1 MADGE
6 ARPDDGIEAVAGA
19 GEREGA
25 PPEGWLARFN
35 TSRQAGFISF
45 ALAAFL
51 GWCAAIEATAY
62 LKLGT
67 PNPLAIISE
76 TGLPLWFAAASVLFW
91 MPLMLLLRDSRD
103 NFAHGPSLHLPVACL
118 TLLVCLAGGLASVE
132 QWGHDLLGIQPEGL
146 FTSPFLACVFAT
158 LALIF
163 VPLAWNAANLARF
176 QAEAREKAAAART
189 NLDGMADSQ
198 DAEAMGALVATLFVG
213 GIIAFAICA
222 GIFNEDVSFDNL
234 VGVIIGFVVIGAF
247 AIVVF
252 LEPLSDLPPVKL
264 LTRMFGSGAKAA
276 RPLAAF
282 YDMVDT
288 FLVRIVAVMSGME
301 HRTLAARYGI
311 LITMLVSLCLLGW
324 YLPPQWGLIPC
335 ALGIVAA
342 VSVSRLWSWV
352 EDDRALAA
360 LTDFKPTTPYRTA
373 MREDY
378 RDETLLGF
386 LFVFFLIPIMMRDA
400 HSSQLFGHDMF
411 TLPKGEAQTHFLDWF
426 GFFGIT
432 LAKAVPIVDWAEI
445 YNFGQTKNGSQIID
459 FQNSIAARHAVFMA
473 RSTVDLVLIA
483 SLLQAISI
491 SGRNRQQK
499 RLYKAGTDPANK
511 YRPGLIDRLDTF
523 VEKAELRRAMME
535 CLNRK
540 APWPE
545 KRTTPQQAHDLHFD
559 LKILSQRRGLVDFRR
574 YNPDRLGQMHGEY
587 KDPVARAFI
596 AAISVERPDFDLTPR
611 LVLLDGMAEIKAPE
625 SDLYTMLDR
634 IKTDLVENPASVDLS
649 IEPLRSILFH
659 TAKRA
664 GLQEFKHRVITL
676 LKRCQPKS
684 EVIESLADV
693 AGRSNLDTYQYT
705 RKSAVYAIR
714 DVARI
719 DPDKMGVKFAL
730 GILHDLLNYNTGAGV
745 VAAIKEC
752 ISDLEQLLKTLT
764 D

>member
-6 ARPDDGIEAVAGA
+6 ARPDDGTDAVAVTEG
-19 GEREGA
+19 GEGA
-25 PPEGWLARFN
+25 APEGWLARFN
-35 TSRQAGFISF
+35 ASRQAGFIWC

-51 GWCAAIEATAY
+51 GWCAALEATAY
-62 LKLGT
+62 LMLGT
-67 PNPLAIISE
+67 LSPLAIASQPSLI
-76 TGLPLWFAAASVLFW
+76 LWFTAASLVFW
-91 MPLMLLLRDSRD
+91 MPLMLLLRDSPD
-103 NFAHGPSLHLPVACL
+103 NFAHGPSLRLPAACL
-118 TLLVCLAGGLASVE
+118 SLLVCLSGGLAAME
-132 QWGHDLLGIQPEGL
+132 QWGPGLLGTSLDGL
-146 FTSPFLACVFAT
+146 FSPPFLACVFAT
-158 LALIF
+158 LALVF
-163 VPLAWNAANLARF
+163 LPLGWNAANLARF
-176 QAEAREKAAAART
+176 QAEARDKAAAART
-189 NLDGMADSQ
+189 NLDGMPDSQ

-213 GIIAFAICA
+213 GIITFAICA
-222 GIFNEDVSFDNL
+222 GIFNEEVSFDNL

-264 LTRMFGSGAKAA
+264 LTRMFGSGAGAA

-400 HSSQLFGHDMF
+400 HGSQLFGHDMF

-499 RLYKAGTDPANK
+499 RLYKAGTDPENE
-511 YRPGLIDRLDTF
+511 YRSGLIDRLDTF
-523 VEKAELRRAMME
+523 VEKTELRRAMME
-535 CLNRK
+535 CLKRDEF
-540 APWPE
+540 WPD
-545 KRTTPQQAHDLHFD
+545 KNTTPERANKKHFN
-559 LKILSQRRGLVDFRR
+559 LKILSKKPGLVDFRR
-574 YNPDRLGQMHGEY
+574 YNADRLGQMHGEY

-596 AAISVERPDFDLTPR
+596 AAIAYERPDFDLTPR
-611 LVLLDGMAEIKAPE
+611 LVLLDGMAERGAPE

-634 IKTDLVENPASVDLS
+634 IEADLTDTPGAVNLT
-649 IEPLRSILFH
+649 IEVLRSILFH

-664 GLQEFKHRVITL
+664 GLKEFKERVIDLMT
-676 LKRCQPKS
+676 RCAPPE
-684 EVIESLADV
+684 EVIEALADI
-693 AGRSNLDTYQYT
+693 AGRSNPDAYQYT
-705 RKSAVYAIR
+705 RKAAVEAIVRVGQSKDERAKPAARAGLKEVLQSDPGPTTSTAIR
-714 DVARI
+714 HALKALE
-719 DPDKMGVKFAL
+719 DPKP
-730 GILHDLLNYNTGAGV
+730 
-745 VAAIKEC
+745 
-752 ISDLEQLLKTLT
+752 
-764 D
+764 

>member
-19 GEREGA
+19 GEGEGA
-25 PPEGWLARFN
+25 TPEGWLARFN

-76 TGLPLWFAAASVLFW
+76 TDLPLWFAAASVLFW

-103 NFAHGPSLHLPVACL
+103 NFAHGPSLRLPVACL

-559 LKILSQRRGLVDFRR
+559 LKILSQRPGLVDFRR
-574 YNPDRLGQMHGEY
+574 YNADRLGQMHGEY

-611 LVLLDGMAEIKAPE
+611 LVLLDGMAERGAPE

-634 IKTDLVENPASVDLS
+634 IEVDLADTPGAVNLT
-649 IEPLRSILFH
+649 IEVLRSILFH

-664 GLQEFKHRVITL
+664 GLREFKERVIDLMT
-676 LKRCQPKS
+676 RCTPAE
-684 EVIESLADV
+684 EVIDALADV
-693 AGRSNLDTYQYT
+693 AGRSNPDAYQYT
-705 RKSAVYAIR
+705 RKAAVEAIVVVAQGKDGRAGPAARGGLKDVLQSEPGPTTTTAIR
-714 DVARI
+714 H
-719 DPDKMGVKFAL
+719 AL
-730 GILHDLLNYNTGAGV
+730 KALDDLL
-745 VAAIKEC
+745 KP
-752 ISDLEQLLKTLT
+752 
-764 D
+764 